1 MFFHFPKYGCS
12 FKGRGLHTFYDIYS
26 FIRTVWCYYNTIL
39 SDFFLLM
46 ELQFYSKLHTVNPL
60 HLLTNSNSLSILN
73 IHKNAINKKNKC
85 KLFINYYGFLLFSC
99 HIALAEALSKVTV
112 EEVIIAVLFLL
123 PISPGKFS
131 TMYLTVGWLRQGIRS
146 PWQLELPGESSIS
159 KAKLGGDFKSLVI
172 YSLRSVGFLSKTRLE
187 EFVVINY
194 SVFDLSKT
202 CL

>member
-46 ELQFYSKLHTVNPL
+46 ELQFYK
-60 HLLTNSNSLSILN
+60 NSNSLSILN

-85 KLFINYYGFLLFSC
+85 KLFISYYGFLLFSC

-146 PWQLELPGESSIS
+146 PWQVELPGESSIS

-194 SVFDLSKT
+194 SLFVKGN
-202 CL
+202 